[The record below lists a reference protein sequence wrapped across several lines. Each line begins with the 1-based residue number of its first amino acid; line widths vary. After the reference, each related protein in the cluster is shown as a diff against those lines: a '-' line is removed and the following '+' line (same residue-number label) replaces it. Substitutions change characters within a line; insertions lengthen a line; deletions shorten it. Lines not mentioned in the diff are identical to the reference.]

1 MLLSFFHVGNTGS
14 NPVGDDKNLSIAA
27 RLFYFKRLRVANLYL
42 FGQFFA
48 LDFRHRE
55 IVRQRRMDE
64 STVVFEDGHERPL
77 GRSRYTH
84 FERFVMSNE
93 RIALLVPHGKQGVT
107 LENLAHNLDA
117 LSVLVS
123 TFVAMTVRKH
133 PELKSETIETLQDIY
148 TQGRSVA

>member
-1 MLLSFFHVGNTGS
+1 
-14 NPVGDDKNLSIAA
+14 
-27 RLFYFKRLRVANLYL
+27 
-42 FGQFFA
+42 
-48 LDFRHRE
+48 
-55 IVRQRRMDE
+55 
-64 STVVFEDGHERPL
+64 
-77 GRSRYTH
+77 
-84 FERFVMSNE
+84 MSNE
-93 RIALLVPHGKQGVT
+93 RIALLVPHGKQGVR